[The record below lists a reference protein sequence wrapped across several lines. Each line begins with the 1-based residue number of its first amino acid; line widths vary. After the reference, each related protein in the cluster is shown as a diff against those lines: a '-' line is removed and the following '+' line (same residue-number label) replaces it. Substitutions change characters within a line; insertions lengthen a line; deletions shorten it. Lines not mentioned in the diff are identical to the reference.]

1 VARPVFSKT
10 DLATKISGRVIR
22 PGDADYEQQRR
33 VWNHD
38 VDKRPALI
46 VQCIIEDD
54 IRYALEFARAQNLPI
69 AIRGGGHSFAGYGTC
84 DGGVVIDLSRMKGLR
99 IDPHRRQVSLKPGVA
114 GGELDQITQAFGLA
128 VPLGSCPSVG
138 VVGYATGGG
147 EGSLTPSLGFACD
160 HILRARILTYDSN
173 VLTADAGSNQDLFW
187 ALRGG
192 GGNFGIITQLDLALH
207 HVDTVL
213 GGHLIYPLSRTRE
226 VLTFVNGLVAEIPPE
241 LYIIIAVLPQPG
253 EPMLDIGI
261 VWNGV
266 LDEGERVVRPLRQFI
281 QPSKDSIKVKRYL
294 DEQQSGSDSPSEGEW
309 CSVRRA
315 GHLECLDSGAIE
327 VIERNSARGPA
338 ESRGITMIYW
348 HGPWVEK
355 SYDNA
360 FGFRRR
366 GFEYWIHAYWQD
378 PVHREASHQWVD
390 NCYRELQPFS
400 TGAVYVNN
408 LCEEGPERVKSAHG
422 EKYERLVNIKR
433 KYDPD
438 NVFRLN
444 ENIRVQP

>member
-1 VARPVFSKT
+1 MASPVFSQQA
-10 DLATKISGRVIR
+10 LATKIRGRVIL
-22 PGDADYEQQRR
+22 PGVADYEQQRR

-38 VDKRPALI
+38 VDKRPVLI
-46 VQCIIEDD
+46 VQCVIEDD
-54 IRYALEFARAQNLPI
+54 IRNALEFARTHNLPI
-69 AIRGGGHSFAGYGTC
+69 SVRGGGHSFAGYGTC
-84 DGGVVIDLSRMKGLR
+84 DGGAVIDLSQMKRLR
-99 IDPHRRQVSLKPGVA
+99 IDPHQGKASLEAGVV
-114 GGELDQITQAFGLA
+114 GGELDQVAQAFGLA

-138 VVGYATGGG
+138 VVGYAAGGG

-160 HILRARILTYDSN
+160 SILRARVLTHDSTILT
-173 VLTADAGSNQDLFW
+173 AEAESNQDLFW

-192 GGNFGIITQLDLALH
+192 GGNFGIITELDLALR

-213 GGHLIYPLSRTRE
+213 GGHLTYPLRRMRE
-226 VLTFVNGLVAEIPPE
+226 VLNFVNGFVEDIPPE

-261 VWNGV
+261 VWSGV
-266 LDEGERVVRPLRQFI
+266 LDEGERVVRPLRKFSHA
-281 QPSKDSIKVKRYL
+281 SKDSIKAKRYL
-294 DEQQSGSDSPSEGEW
+294 DEQQSGSDSPSEGDW

-315 GHLECLDSGAIE
+315 GHLRHLDSGAID

-348 HGPWVEK
+348 HGPWVER

-366 GFEYWIHAYWQD
+366 GFEYWVHAYWQD
-378 PVHREASHQWVD
+378 PAQREPSHQWVD
-390 NCYRELQPFS
+390 NFYHELQPFS

-408 LCEEGPERVKSAHG
+408 LCAEGPERVKAAYG
-422 EKYERLVNIKR
+422 EKYQRLIEIKR

-444 ENIRVQP
+444 ENISL